1 LTTILSRLKQNP
13 TSIFLIDGIGA
24 FLTFVC
30 LLVLRTLFDQ
40 FVGMPR
46 NVLLYL
52 TIIALVFCLYSI
64 TCFFIVG
71 AGWRLF
77 LKAIVTANLL
87 YCLLTIG
94 LVIFYHDSIHILGMA
109 YFFGEIV
116 IICVLVTV
124 EVKFILSSARNEK

>member
-1 LTTILSRLKQNP
+1 M
-13 TSIFLIDGIGA
+13 
-24 FLTFVC
+24 
-30 LLVLRTLFDQ
+30 LRTLFDQ